1 MEEEIWKTVI
11 YNGKVYNKFEVSNFG
26 KLRNAIT
33 GHIYKLCI
41 SKTGYWQ
48 VCVSLGSRQNKKVF
62 KIHKAVAEAFINNP
76 EHKPFVNHIDGN
88 KLNNNINNLEC
99 VTASENT
106 IHAYQHGLTEAQRG
120 EKCGTR
126 KLTEDDVKYIREHYT
141 PKDKTYGSKI
151 LAKKFGVSHS
161 TISRAYYGGAWKH
174 IA

>member
-1 MEEEIWKTVI
+1 MEEEVWKTVI
-11 YNGKVYNKFEVSNFG
+11 YSGKVYNKFEVSNFG
-26 KLRNAIT
+26 KLRNATT

-48 VCVSLGSRQNKKVF
+48 VCVSLGSRRNKKVF

-88 KLNNNINNLEC
+88 KLNNNINNLEW

-120 EKCGTR
+120 EKCGTH

-174 IA
+174 LA